1 MPYTFEYADKAELE
15 AILPRCFELLYNNMN
30 SITPF
35 ARSYERELEEWYGEV
50 YPAMRK
56 DPRQIVLMYDDGA
69 LAGYFQYYVNAGVFM
84 MEEIQISREH
94 RGSGLFRK
102 LYTWLMGELP
112 DGITTVCA
120 YSHKLNPRSQ
130 AILHHLGL
138 SECGEQGDL
147 LEYRG
152 EYAVLRE
159 KYE

>member
-1 MPYTFEYADKAELE
+1 
-15 AILPRCFELLYNNMN
+15 
-30 SITPF
+30 
-35 ARSYERELEEWYGEV
+35 
-50 YPAMRK
+50 MRK
-56 DPRQIVLMYDDGA
+56 APRQIVLMYDEGA
-69 LAGYFQYYVNAGVFM
+69 LAGYFQYYVNDGVFM

-94 RGSGLFRK
+94 RESGLFRK

-112 DGITTVCA
+112 DGITTVRA
-120 YSHKLNPRSQ
+120 YSHKLNQRSQ